1 MLLAIV
7 PAYNEGKT
15 IGSVARGLFEHV
27 DKVVVVDDG
36 STDDTL
42 VEARKTGLP
51 AVASAKAGVVVL
63 SHEINRGQGA
73 ALETG
78 HEYARKINADYVLHF
93 DGDGQFDPADIAPAL
108 KALQESGADILF
120 GSRFL
125 GKNSNIPFLKHRLV
139 LPISKLLN
147 YLITELL
154 LSDVHNGFRI
164 ITRRALDSIHITQDR
179 MAHATEIVAQVKKN
193 KLKHIEF
200 PVTVRYSEYGQG
212 VGGGVR
218 VLRDLVMGRFVGGK

>member
-36 STDDTL
+36 STDETFC
-42 VEARKTGLP
+42 EAQKTG
-51 AVASAKAGVVVL
+51 AVVL
-63 SHEINRGQGA
+63 HHEINRGQGA

-78 HEYARKINADYVLHF
+78 HEYARKINADFVLHF
-93 DGDGQFDPADIAPAL
+93 DGDGQFDPADIAPAF

-125 GKNSNIPFLKHRLV
+125 GKDSNTPALKKYFI
-139 LPISKLLN
+139 LPLAKLLN

-164 ITRRALDSIHITQDR
+164 LTRRALDSIHITQDR
-179 MAHATEIVAQVKKN
+179 MAHATEIVALAKKN
-193 KLKHIEF
+193 NLKYIEF

-212 VGGGVR
+212 VGGGVKIIQ
-218 VLRDLVMGRFVGGK
+218 DLLLDRFIKD

>member
-1 MLLAIV
+1 MIFMFVVVV

-27 DKVVVVDDG
+27 DRVIVVDDG

-42 VEARKTGLP
+42 REAQ
-51 AVASAKAGVVVL
+51 KAGAVVL
-63 SHEINRGQGA
+63 HHEINCGQGA

-93 DGDGQFDPADIAPAL
+93 DADGQFDSADIAPAL
-108 KALQESGADILF
+108 KALQELGADILF

-125 GKNSNIPFLKHRLV
+125 GKQANIPFLKRWLV
-139 LPISKLLN
+139 LPISKFLN
-147 YLITELL
+147 FLITGSRF
-154 LSDVHNGFRI
+154 SDVHNGFRI
-164 ITRRALDSIHITQDR
+164 LTRRALNSIYITQDR
-179 MAHATEIVAQVKKN
+179 MAHATEIVALVKKN
-193 KLKHIEF
+193 KLKYIEF
-200 PVTVRYSEYGQG
+200 PVAVRYSEYGQG

-218 VLRDLVMGRFVGGK
+218 VLRDLLVGWFVR

>member
-1 MLLAIV
+1 MLVAIV

-42 VEARKTGLP
+42 CEAQKMGL
-51 AVASAKAGVVVL
+51 VVL
-63 SHEINRGQGA
+63 RHEINRGQGA

-78 HEYARKINADYVLHF
+78 HEYTRKIDADYVLHF
-93 DGDGQFDPADIAPAL
+93 DGDGQFDPSDIAPAL

-125 GKNSNIPFLKHRLV
+125 GKQANLPFFKKIFI

-147 YLITELL
+147 YLITNSR

-164 ITRRALDSIHITQDR
+164 LTRRALDSIHITQDR
-179 MAHATEIVAQVKKN
+179 MAHATEIVALVKKN
-193 KLKHIEF
+193 KLKYIEF

-212 VGGGVR
+212 AVGGLQI
-218 VLRDLVMGRFVGGK
+218 LRDLWLDKFIK

>member
-1 MLLAIV
+1 MFLAIV

-36 STDDTL
+36 SSDNTSH
-42 VEARKTGLP
+42 EAREVG
-51 AVASAKAGVVVL
+51 AIVL
-63 SHEINRGQGA
+63 RHEINRGQGA

-78 HEYARKINADYVLHF
+78 HEYARKIGADYVLHF

-125 GKNSNIPFLKHRLV
+125 GKQANVPFLKKFFI
-139 LPISKLLN
+139 LPIAKLLN

-164 ITRRALDSIHITQDR
+164 LTRRALDSIYITQDR
-179 MAHATEIVAQVKKN
+179 MAHATEIVALVKKN
-193 KLKHIEF
+193 KLKYIEF
-200 PVTVRYSEYGQG
+200 PVVVRYSEYGQG
-212 VGGGVR
+212 VVGGLR
-218 VLRDLVMGRFVGGK
+218 VLRDLVMGKFVGSDK

>member
-1 MLLAIV
+1 MLVAIV
-7 PAYNEGKT
+7 PAYNEEKT
-15 IGSVARGLFEHV
+15 ISSVARGLFEYI
-27 DKVVVVDDG
+27 DKVVVVDDC
-36 STDDTL
+36 STDDT
-42 VEARKTGLP
+42 VCEAQRTG
-51 AVASAKAGVVVL
+51 AIVL
-63 SHEINRGQGA
+63 RHEINRGQGA

-78 HEYARKINADYVLHF
+78 HEYARRIGADYVLHF
-93 DGDGQFDPADIAPAL
+93 DADGQFDVVDIAPAL
-108 KALQESGADILF
+108 KALQESGTDILF

-125 GKNSNIPFLKHRLV
+125 GKRANTPFFKKFFI
-139 LPISKLLN
+139 LPLAKLLN

-193 KLKHIEF
+193 KLKYIEF

-212 VGGGVR
+212 VGGGLR
-218 VLRDLVMGRFVGGK
+218 VLRDLVMGKFIK

>member
-42 VEARKTGLP
+42 FEARKTG
-51 AVASAKAGVVVL
+51 AVVL
-63 SHEINRGQGA
+63 SHKINRGQGA

-93 DGDGQFDPADIAPAL
+93 DGDGQFEPTDIAPAL
-108 KALQESGADILF
+108 KALQESGVDILF

-125 GKNSNIPFLKHRLV
+125 GKNSNIPFFKRWLV

-147 YLITELL
+147 YLITKLL
-154 LSDVHNGFRI
+154 LSDVHNGFRV

-179 MAHATEIVAQVKKN
+179 MAHATEIVSQVRRAG
-193 KLKHIEF
+193 LKYIEF

-212 VGGGVR
+212 ARGGLQI
-218 VLRDLVMGRFVGGK
+218 LRDLLLDKFIK